1 MWHLHRQTQHLVAN
15 LRQSSLSEHGRHWS
29 PAAVLVCFVLAD
41 ARLRSL
47 SDRFKV
53 QKLFF
58 FLAQKPVKM
67 IRIVFN

>member
-29 PAAVLVCFVLAD
+29 PVAVLVCFVLAD
-41 ARLRSL
+41 ARFRSL
-47 SDRFKV
+47 SDHFKV
-53 QKLFF
+53 QKLF